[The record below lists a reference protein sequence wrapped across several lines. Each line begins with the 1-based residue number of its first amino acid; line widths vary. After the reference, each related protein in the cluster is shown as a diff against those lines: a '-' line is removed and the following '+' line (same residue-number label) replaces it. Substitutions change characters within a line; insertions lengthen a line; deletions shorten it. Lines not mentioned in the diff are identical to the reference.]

1 MQKLNQSWCETCQ
14 AVAQSTFD
22 VQRYSIQCAH
32 SIFTE
37 GVETLKGHID
47 ASRHWLQV
55 VNKDQDKHE
64 SIPSFMESGVDAYN
78 RNVTFLQKTFEYG
91 VETFKNNTE
100 IMRDL
105 TQTLIK
111 KAEEQ
116 QVML

>member
-14 AVAQSTFD
+14 AFAQSTFD
-22 VQRYSIQCAH
+22 VQRYSVQYAQ
-32 SIFTE
+32 SVFTD

-47 ASRHWLQV
+47 ASRHWLQA
-55 VNKDQDKHE
+55 VNKAQDKHE
-64 SIPSFMESGVDAYN
+64 SIPSFMESGVDAYK
-78 RNVTFLQKTFEYG
+78 RNITFLQRTFEHG

-116 QVML
+116 QVTL